1 MSRLI
6 SAHAVIAGVALKV
19 RAATLQAMKN
29 ASDDIQSTGRD
40 TVREWRHRVEF
51 GETVTIDPY
60 VIEILIKPTGRN
72 VKIFQY
78 VDKGTRGPYPI
89 PKVVIPGKL
98 LRFQV
103 GYSARTIPVAKYNQ
117 GTGQHFGAW
126 VAKPQ
131 VLHPGVKPRKF
142 LETYLNE
149 IIPTLQVRVQDEI
162 NRVVS

>member
-1 MSRLI
+1 MSRFV

-19 RAATLQAMKN
+19 RAATLQAMKD
-29 ASDDIQSTGRD
+29 ASDDLQSSGRD
-40 TVREWRHRVEF
+40 TVREWKHRVDF
-51 GETVTIDPY
+51 GETLTVDPY
-60 VIEILIKPTGRN
+60 FIEILIKPTGRN

-103 GYSARTIPVAKYNQ
+103 GYSARTAPVARYNV

-126 VAKPQ
+126 VSKPQ
-131 VLHPGVKPRKF
+131 ILHPGVKARKF
-142 LETYLNE
+142 LETYMNE
-149 IIPTLQVRVQDEI
+149 LIPTLQVRVQDEI